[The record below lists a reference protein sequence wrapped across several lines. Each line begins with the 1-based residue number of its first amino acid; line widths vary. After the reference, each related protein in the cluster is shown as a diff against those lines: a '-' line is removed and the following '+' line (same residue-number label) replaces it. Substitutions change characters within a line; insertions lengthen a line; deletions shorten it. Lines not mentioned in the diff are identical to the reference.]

1 MLNEKT
7 IAAML
12 ADVQRAQDTLAR
24 PMHADNGTPRWIPG
38 HAAAWSGLEYVRAK
52 LAEALTE
59 EQAAYHAGPY

>member
-12 ADVQRAQDTLAR
+12 ADVQRAQDLLA
-24 PMHADNGTPRWIPG
+24 TPWQAPGGQVWIPG

-52 LAEALTE
+52 LADALICAQG
-59 EQAAYHAGPY
+59 EQYADHY

>member
-7 IAAML
+7 ISAML
-12 ADVQRAQDTLAR
+12 ADVQRAQDLLAR
-24 PMHADNGTPRWIPG
+24 PWQTPGGPMWVPG